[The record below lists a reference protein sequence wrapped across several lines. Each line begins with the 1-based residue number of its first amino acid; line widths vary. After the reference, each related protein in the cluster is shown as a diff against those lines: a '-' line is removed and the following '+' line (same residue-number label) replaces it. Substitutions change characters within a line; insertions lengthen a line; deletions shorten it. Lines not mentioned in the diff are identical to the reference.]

1 MASSSKFDLSSSS
14 PDRSLYGSGSRG
26 SHIASPMERSGSFRE
41 SMENSML
48 RNSTLITKTEVMN
61 FFQSLQFDSK
71 AADHRSN
78 KQVDLKRGLSA
89 LGFSADDAPS
99 SISKGKLLGSPS
111 LEELKRIVTGLRD
124 KARERARIF
133 GEALLKLNK
142 FFPSLS
148 GKKRSRSDVFI
159 NDRSGAMIS
168 SDRSMAGSGL
178 AKIGTQNNT
187 TTVGFELGLQKSD
200 ERTKGSVPNKRTRTS
215 LVDPKTDARA
225 NTSVRP
231 FGPAD
236 REREQPKLANSGAS
250 QCEERTLSISVDG
263 WEKSKMKKKRSGIKL
278 DFPPSVI
285 SAKPADGYR
294 DSKQGMQQRS
304 VNDARPKLNN
314 EPNEFRPGVGNGT
327 PGVGKAEAI
336 SQGSFCARTSL
347 PKPDLDSSSRDK
359 KDRPISDKERI
370 NLKAVNKTNARDDLT
385 SASPTSSTRMNA
397 SVRGPRSSSGVAPKL
412 SPVVNS
418 PTVSND
424 WEISSC
430 TTKPSVTVGAQ
441 SRKRTT
447 SGRSSS
453 PPVAC
458 WPRPQKISRTARRR
472 NFVPSVPSNDETSP
486 MDTSSDVVG
495 NEIGLGFPRRMPSS
509 SPQPVRLK
517 AEPLSSTPLS
527 EGEDG
532 GAAEFKSRDKTK
544 KSDEVD
550 EKSGH
555 SVQKISTIVSSSRKN
570 KLIPRDDLGD
580 GIRRQ
585 GRSGR
590 GVTSSRSLLPVSS
603 EKLGNEDTAQ
613 QLKSTKLGLDRTES
627 KAGRPTSRKLSDRK
641 AYPRQRHT
649 SVNVAAD
656 FLVGSDDGHEE
667 LLAAANAVVN
677 PSHVFPNEF
686 LMQME
691 AVFGFIFDEDIAYL
705 KQQGN
710 FGSATQTPNFVA
722 TDTDNWCSYP
732 NGFGLVE
739 GERQMGLD
747 LAGQMEVAASD
758 QNMIPLC
765 QRLIAALIPEEE
777 ADCGSFEN
785 DDLINDAHGSR
796 LKLDRETESN
806 SFRCQPLHNH
816 WYSSALAVNGHMVS
830 HIPEHE
836 EHENDIVDMIRTG
849 INSGFDHP
857 INGLVRDQ
865 IMMPST
871 GCSEVKYD
879 RMSIDE
885 RLLLEVHSIAIF
897 PEAMPHGDQ
906 MESKGVNDEIMQLV
920 EKHHMQVSKNKGF
933 LERLIKVAAETRDT
947 QEKEFEL
954 HAMDKLVVMAYEKYM
969 MCWGP
974 NATGGKSSSNKMAKQ
989 AALAFVKRTLDRCK
1003 QYENTGESC
1012 FSEPLFRDIF
1022 LTGTSRRAALEAS
1035 KSSQQSPSMSLMGQK
1050 MDNCDMN
1057 SMDVPLPGNLV
1068 AEQSTGKEDTCFNRV
1083 KKRELLLHEVVGGTI
1098 GNSSTSPSA
1107 LGTSL
1112 SSNTK
1117 GKRSE
1122 RDREGKVLSRT
1133 GNNKSNRP
1141 AVFNAKGERKSKAKP
1156 KQKMTQLSVSIN
1168 GLLGTSEQSKSA
1180 LPSGSKIVTASSNS
1194 KEKLKFSFDGLEDP
1208 IDLSSLQL
1216 PGIDELGVSDDLDGH
1231 GQDLASWLN
1240 IDDDNLQD
1248 NDFMGLEIPMDD
1260 LSDVNMMV

>member
-26 SHIASPMERSGSFRE
+26 SHIATPMERSGSFRE
-41 SMENSML
+41 SMENSMS
-48 RNSTLITKTEVMN
+48 RNSSSTPQAEVMN
-61 FFQSLQFDSK
+61 FFQYLPFDSK
-71 AADHRSN
+71 LMAADYRSN
-78 KQVDLKRGLSA
+78 KHGDLKRGIIVA
-89 LGFSADDAPS
+89 LGFSADDSPLN
-99 SISKGKLLGSPS
+99 ISKGKPS
-111 LEELKRIVTGLRD
+111 LEELKRSLRETSN

-133 GEALLKLNK
+133 GEALLTLND
-142 FFPSLS
+142 FFPGLPT
-148 GKKRSRSDVFI
+148 KKRSRPDVFS

-168 SDRSMAGSGL
+168 SDRSMVGSGL
-178 AKIGTQNNT
+178 AKIGTQNNAST
-187 TTVGFELGLQKSD
+187 GAFELGQQKSED
-200 ERTKGSVPNKRTRTS
+200 RTKGSVPNKRTRTS
-215 LVDPKTDARA
+215 LMDAKTDARA
-225 NTSVRP
+225 NTSVRTS
-231 FGPAD
+231 GPAD
-236 REREQPKLANSGAS
+236 RERELPKLANSGAP
-250 QCEERTLSISVDG
+250 QCEERTRSIGVDG
-263 WEKSKMKKKRSGIKL
+263 WEKSKMKKKRSGIKS
-278 DFPPSVI
+278 DYPPGVS

-314 EPNEFRPGVGNGT
+314 ESNELRPGVGNGS

-336 SQGSFCARTSL
+336 SQNSFCARTSL
-347 PKPDLDSSSRDK
+347 PKADLDSSSRDK

-385 SASPTSSTRMNA
+385 SASPTSSTRMTA

-424 WEISSC
+424 WEIPNC
-430 TTKPSVTVGAQ
+430 TTKSSVAVGAQ
-441 SRKRTT
+441 SRKRTA

-458 WPRPQKISRTARRR
+458 WPRPQKIPRTARRR

-495 NEIGLGFPRRMPSS
+495 NEVGLGFPRRMPSS

-517 AEPLSSTPLS
+517 ADPLSSTPLS
-527 EGEDG
+527 EGEDM

-555 SVQKISTIVSSSRKN
+555 SVQKISTLVSSSRKN
-570 KLIPRDDLGD
+570 KLIPREDLGD
-580 GIRRQ
+580 GVRRQ

-590 GVTSSRSLLPVSS
+590 GFTSSRSLLPVSS

-613 QLKSTKLGLDRTES
+613 PLKSAKLGLDRTES

-641 AYPRQRHT
+641 AYTRQRHQ

-677 PSHVFPNEF
+677 PSHVVPNEF

-710 FGSATQTPNFVA
+710 FDSVTQTPNLVA

-747 LAGQMEVAASD
+747 LAGQMEVAAPD
-758 QNMIPLC
+758 QNTIPLC
-765 QRLIAALIPEEE
+765 ERLIAALIPEEE

-796 LKLDRETESN
+796 LKLDREMDLN
-806 SFRCQPLHNH
+806 SFSCQPLHNH
-816 WYSSALAVNGHMVS
+816 RYSSALGLNGHMVS
-830 HIPEHE
+830 CIPDHE
-836 EHENDIVDMIRTG
+836 EHDNDIVDMIRTG
-849 INSGFDHP
+849 INSGFEHP

-871 GCSEVKYD
+871 GHSEVKYD
-879 RMSIDE
+879 CMSIDE
-885 RLLLEVHSIAIF
+885 RLILEVHSIALF
-897 PEAMPHGDQ
+897 PEAMPHGEQ
-906 MESKGVNDEIMQLV
+906 MERKGVNDEIMQLV
-920 EKHHMQVSKNKGF
+920 EKYHMQVSKNKGF
-933 LERLIKVAAETRDT
+933 LERLIKVAAETKET
-947 QEKEFEL
+947 QEKEFEQ
-954 HAMDKLVVMAYEKYM
+954 HAMEKLVEMAYKKYM
-969 MCWGP
+969 MCGGSNP
-974 NATGGKSSSNKMAKQ
+974 TSGKSSTNKMAKQ

-1003 QYENTGESC
+1003 QYEKTGKSC

-1022 LTGTSRRAALEAS
+1022 LSGTSRRTVFEAS
-1035 KSSQQSPSMSLMGQK
+1035 KGSQQSPSVSLIGQK

-1068 AEQSTGKEDTCFNRV
+1068 AEQSTGKEDLCFNRV
-1083 KKRELLLHEVVGGTI
+1083 KKRELSLHEVVAGTI
-1098 GNSSTSPSA
+1098 GNSSTSPSV

-1112 SSNTK
+1112 SSSTK

-1133 GNNKSNRP
+1133 GNNKSNRS
-1141 AVFNAKGERKSKAKP
+1141 AVFTAKGERKSKAKP

-1168 GLLGTSEQSKSA
+1168 GLLGTSEQPKST
-1180 LPSGSKIVTASSNS
+1180 LPSGSKVVTASSNS
-1194 KEKLKFSFDGLEDP
+1194 KEKLGFSFDGLEDP
-1208 IDLSSLQL
+1208 IDLSGLQL
-1216 PGIDELGVSDDLDGH
+1216 PGIDELGVSDDLDNH

-1240 IDDDNLQD
+1240 IDDDNLQE

>member
-1 MASSSKFDLSSSS
+1 MASSSKFDLSSGS
-14 PDRSLYGSGSRG
+14 PDRSLYGSGSRA
-26 SHIASPMERSGSFRE
+26 IPMERSGSFRE
-41 SMENSML
+41 SMENLMS
-48 RNSTLITKTEVMN
+48 RNSSSTTQADVMS
-61 FFQSLQFDSK
+61 FLQCLPFDSK
-71 AADHRSN
+71 MMAADHRST
-78 KQVDLKRGLSA
+78 KQGDLKRGISVA

-111 LEELKRIVTGLRD
+111 LEELKRIGIGLRETSK
-124 KARERARIF
+124 KARDRVRIF
-133 GEALLKLNK
+133 GEALLVLNK
-142 FFPSLS
+142 FFPSVS
-148 GKKRSRSDVFI
+148 MKKRSRSDVFF
-159 NDRSGAMIS
+159 NDRSGATIS
-168 SDRSMAGSGL
+168 NDRSMAGSGL
-178 AKIGTQNNT
+178 AKVGTQNNT
-187 TTVGFELGLQKSD
+187 TAGGFELGLQKSE
-200 ERTKGSVPNKRTRTS
+200 ERTKGLVPNKRTRTS
-215 LVDPKTDARA
+215 LVDAKTDARA
-225 NTSVRP
+225 NTSARTS
-231 FGPAD
+231 GPAD
-236 REREQPKLANSGAS
+236 RERELPKLANSGAP

-263 WEKSKMKKKRSGIKL
+263 WEKSKMKKKRSGIKS
-278 DFPPSVI
+278 DFPPGI
-285 SAKPADGYR
+285 LSAKPADGYR
-294 DSKQGMQQRS
+294 DSKQGMQQRA
-304 VNDARPKLNN
+304 VNDARPRLNN
-314 EPNEFRPGVGNGT
+314 ESNEFRPGVGNGA
-327 PGVGKAEAI
+327 PGVGKAEAT

-347 PKPDLDSSSRDK
+347 PKADLDSSSRDK
-359 KDRPISDKERI
+359 KERPVSDKERI
-370 NLKAVNKTNARDDLT
+370 NVKAFNKTNVRDDLT
-385 SASPTSSTRMNA
+385 SASPTANTRMNA

-424 WEISSC
+424 WEISNC
-430 TTKPSVTVGAQ
+430 TTKSSVAVGAQ

-472 NFVPSVPSNDETSP
+472 NFVPTVPSNDETSP
-486 MDTSSDVVG
+486 MDTGGDVVG
-495 NEIGLGFPRRMPSS
+495 NEVGLGFPRRMASS

-517 AEPLSSTPLS
+517 ADPLSSTPLS
-527 EGEDG
+527 EGEDV
-532 GAAEFKSRDKTK
+532 GAAEFKLRDKTK
-544 KSDEVD
+544 KSDEVH

-555 SVQKISTIVSSSRKN
+555 SVQKISTMVSSSRKN
-570 KLIPRDDLGD
+570 KLIPREDLGD

-590 GVTSSRSLLPVSS
+590 GFTSSRSLLPVSS
-603 EKLGNEDTAQ
+603 EKLANEDTAQ
-613 QLKSTKLGLDRTES
+613 QLKSTKLGFDRTES
-627 KAGRPTSRKLSDRK
+627 KAGRPTSRKPSDRK
-641 AYPRQRHT
+641 AYTRQRHT

-691 AVFGFIFDEDIAYL
+691 PVFGFIFDEDIAYL

-710 FGSATQTPNFVA
+710 FGSATQTPNLVA
-722 TDTDNWCSYP
+722 TDTDNLCCYP
-732 NGFGLVE
+732 NGFGLVD
-739 GERQMGLD
+739 GERHVGLD
-747 LAGQMEVAASD
+747 LAGQMEVAVPD

-765 QRLIAALIPEEE
+765 QRLLAALIPEDE

-785 DDLINDAHGSR
+785 DDLIIDAHGSR
-796 LKLDRETESN
+796 LKLDRETELN
-806 SFRCQPLHNH
+806 SFSCQSLHNH
-816 WYSSALAVNGHMVS
+816 RYSSASAVNGHMVS
-830 HIPEHE
+830 RIPEHE
-836 EHENDIVDMIRTG
+836 QHDNDTVNMIRTG
-849 INSGFDHP
+849 INAAFDQP

-865 IMMPST
+865 IMIPST

-920 EKHHMQVSKNKGF
+920 EKYQMQVSKNKGF
-933 LERLIKVAAETRDT
+933 LERLIKVAAETKET
-947 QEKEFEL
+947 QEREL
-954 HAMDKLVVMAYEKYM
+954 EQHAMDKLVVMAYEKYM
-969 MCWGP
+969 M
-974 NATGGKSSSNKMAKQ
+974 TTGKSSSNKMAKQ

-1003 QYENTGESC
+1003 QYENTDKSC

-1050 MDNCDMN
+1050 MDNWDMN

-1068 AEQSTGKEDTCFNRV
+1068 AEQSNGKEDTCFNRV

-1098 GNSSTSPSA
+1098 GNNSPSPSV

-1112 SSNTK
+1112 SSSLK

-1133 GNNKSNRP
+1133 GNNKSNRS

-1180 LPSGSKIVTASSNS
+1180 LPTGSKLVTASSNS
-1194 KEKLKFSFDGLEDP
+1194 KEKLDFNFDGLEDP

-1240 IDDDNLQD
+1240 IEDDNLQD
-1248 NDFMGLEIPMDD
+1248 NEFMGLEIPMDD

>member
-26 SHIASPMERSGSFRE
+26 SHIATPMERSGSFRE
-41 SMENSML
+41 SMENST
-48 RNSTLITKTEVMN
+48 STSRSSSSIAPAEVMN
-61 FFQSLQFDSK
+61 FLQRLPPK
-71 AADHRSN
+71 LMAADHRSN
-78 KQVDLKRGLSA
+78 KQGDLKRGVSVA
-89 LGFSADDAPS
+89 LGFSADDAPA
-99 SISKGKLLGSPS
+99 SISKGKPS
-111 LEELKRIVTGLRD
+111 LEELKRIRNGLRETSN
-124 KARERARIF
+124 KAREQVKIF
-133 GEALLKLNK
+133 VEALSILNK
-142 FFPSLS
+142 FFPSLPT
-148 GKKRSRSDVFI
+148 KKRSRPDVLV

-178 AKIGTQNNT
+178 AKIGSQNNT
-187 TTVGFELGLQKSD
+187 GTGGFELGLQKSE

-225 NTSVRP
+225 NTSVRTS
-231 FGPAD
+231 GPAD
-236 REREQPKLANSGAS
+236 RERELPKLANSGAP

-263 WEKSKMKKKRSGIKL
+263 WEKSKMKKKRSGIKS
-278 DFPPSVI
+278 DFPPGVL

-314 EPNEFRPGVGNGT
+314 ESNEFRPGVGNGT
-327 PGVGKAEAI
+327 PGVGKAEAV
-336 SQGSFCARTSL
+336 SQNSFCARTSL
-347 PKPDLDSSSRDK
+347 PKADLDSSSRDK
-359 KDRPISDKERI
+359 KDRPNSDKERI

-385 SASPTSSTRMNA
+385 SASPPSSTRMNA

-424 WEISSC
+424 WEISNC
-430 TTKPSVTVGAQ
+430 TTKPSVAVGAQ
-441 SRKRTT
+441 SRKRTA

-458 WPRPQKISRTARRR
+458 WPRPQKISRSARRR

-486 MDTSSDVVG
+486 MDTGSDVVG
-495 NEIGLGFPRRMPSS
+495 NEVGLGFPRRMPSS

-517 AEPLSSTPLS
+517 ADPLSFTPLS
-527 EGEDG
+527 EGEDV
-532 GAAEFKSRDKTK
+532 GAPEFKLRDKTK

-555 SVQKISTIVSSSRKN
+555 SVQKISTLVSSSRKN
-570 KLIPRDDLGD
+570 KLIPREDLGD

-590 GVTSSRSLLPVSS
+590 GFPSSRSLLPVSS

-613 QLKSTKLGLDRTES
+613 QLKSTKLGLDRIES

-641 AYPRQRHT
+641 AYTRQRHQ

-710 FGSATQTPNFVA
+710 FGSATQTPNLVA
-722 TDTDNWCSYP
+722 TETDNWCSYP
-732 NGFGLVE
+732 NGFELVE
-739 GERQMGLD
+739 GESKTGLD
-747 LAGQMEVAASD
+747 AGQMEVAVPD

-796 LKLDRETESN
+796 LKLDREMESN
-806 SFRCQPLHNH
+806 SFSCQPLHSH
-816 WYSSALAVNGHMVS
+816 RYSSALALNGHMVS
-830 HIPEHE
+830 RIPEHE
-836 EHENDIVDMIRTG
+836 ERDNDIVDMIRTG
-849 INSGFDHP
+849 INSGFEHP

-865 IMMPST
+865 RMMPMMPRT
-871 GCSEVKYD
+871 GCSEAQYD
-879 RMSIDE
+879 RMSLDE
-885 RLLLEVHSIAIF
+885 RLLLEVHSIALF

-920 EKHHMQVSKNKGF
+920 EKYRMQVSKNKGF
-933 LERLIKVAAETRDT
+933 LERLIKVAAEAKET
-947 QEKEFEL
+947 QEKEFEQ
-954 HAMDKLVVMAYEKYM
+954 HAMDKFVVMAYKKYM
-969 MCWGP
+969 A
-974 NATGGKSSSNKMAKQ
+974 NATGRKSSTNRQ
-989 AALAFVKRTLDRCK
+989 AALAFVKRTLDQCK
-1003 QYENTGESC
+1003 QYENIGKSC

-1022 LTGTSRRAALEAS
+1022 LTGTSRRAVLEAS

-1057 SMDVPLPGNLV
+1057 AMDVPLPGNLV
-1068 AEQSTGKEDTCFNRV
+1068 AEQSTGKEDTCYRV
-1083 KKRELLLHEVVGGTI
+1083 KKRELSLHEVVGGTI
-1098 GNSSTSPSA
+1098 GNSSTSPSV
-1107 LGTSL
+1107 LGSSLTS
-1112 SSNTK
+1112 STK

-1133 GNNKSNRP
+1133 GNNKSNRS

-1180 LPSGSKIVTASSNS
+1180 LPSGSKLVTASSNS
-1194 KEKLKFSFDGLEDP
+1194 KEKHDFSFDGLEDP
-1208 IDLSSLQL
+1208 IDLSGLQL
-1216 PGIDELGVSDDLDGH
+1216 PGIDELGASDDMDGH